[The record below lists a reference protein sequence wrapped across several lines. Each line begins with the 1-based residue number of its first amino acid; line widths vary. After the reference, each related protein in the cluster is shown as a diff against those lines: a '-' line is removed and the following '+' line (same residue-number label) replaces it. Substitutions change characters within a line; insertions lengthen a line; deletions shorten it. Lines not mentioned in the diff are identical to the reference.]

1 MSRHYVIQDWSNSA
15 TWSGEMIGDRLSK
28 SKGHHFLK
36 NGQANVELYAGDEED
51 DFKKKSKLSIKDRIL
66 PQFKRL
72 ETLRTQMIELEKEYK
87 TTEMTCAE
95 YSLLRNVIVVKIQ
108 RAEVL
113 YQKAVSVR
121 PKSAESEEDSAEIY
135 TETFSNTS
143 DNKGQGESCSSPV
156 GVRFI
161 DELSETNSLKGALK
175 FSCKALRKAVQFSH
189 KAAAYYRTLKE
200 V

>member
-51 DFKKKSKLSIKDRIL
+51 GFKKKSSSSIKDRIL

-72 ETLRTQMIELEKEYK
+72 ETLRMQMVDLEKEYK
-87 TTEMTCAE
+87 TTEMTCNE

-113 YQKAVSVR
+113 YQKAISVM
-121 PKSAESEEDSAEIY
+121 PVTVEDKEENIDFYEEPDGLSSESFD
-135 TETFSNTS
+135 
-143 DNKGQGESCSSPV
+143 KVSSPLS

-161 DELSETNSLKGALK
+161 DELSNGNSLKGLLK
-175 FSCKALRKAVQFSH
+175 FSCKALRKAVHLSH
-189 KAAAYYRTLKE
+189 KARSYIKTLSE